1 MPYGPFADLSRRY
14 AGITDEDS
22 TRARSRLRRAC
33 RVLPGGLEADALVA
47 SMLGMRL
54 QEDEANHLSLT
65 PQEIR
70 ARLFALVEDLIRR
83 LARQRPTILAMEDLH
98 WADDSSM
105 ELIEH
110 LLRLV
115 REVPLAIVGVFRR
128 GEGDVPLLPVVA
140 EQYADRMTHLELLP
154 LRRESAVSL
163 VEELLAGAVA
173 AGLGPRPDRGQAE
186 GNPFFVEEV
195 IRTLIERGGLART
208 ADGDGWLVTP
218 RSRA

>member
-1 MPYGPFADLSRRY
+1 MIVTGEAGIGKSRLMAEWHRSLGKDVRWLEGRSYSGNASVPYGPFADLSRRY

-22 TRARSRLRRAC
+22 EARARSRLRRAC
-33 RVLPGGLEADALVA
+33 IGSCPEALEADALVA

-54 QEDEANHLSLT
+54 QEDEANHLASLT

-70 ARLFALVEDLIRR
+70 ERLFALVEDLIRR

-140 EQYADRMTHLELLP
+140 EQYADRMTHWSCCRCDASRLSAWSRSCWP
-154 LRRESAVSL
+154 AQRRRR
-163 VEELLAGAVA
+163 
-173 AGLGPRPDRGQAE
+173 PRFA
-186 GNPFFVEEV
+186 
-195 IRTLIERGGLART
+195 T
-208 ADGDGWLVTP
+208 
-218 RSRA
+218 